1 MLRRQR
7 TPAAAAARPY
17 IQRAAQRKPC
27 PPDRL
32 RRSPC
37 PGPRPYR
44 GLPAGVEY
52 KAIDVSNPN
61 AQVTNAGGVVLLNGC
76 ARGDDIGERDGRQI
90 TMRSVDIRME
100 IQPVGTAT
108 SAHSLRVIIFVDKQ
122 ANGTAPT
129 PANVLAVT
137 GSAEATVSAHN
148 LEYRNRFWILS
159 DKVYGFG
166 CDYGG
171 AGVGVQR
178 LVATRFWR
186 SFAVK
191 TTFNSGTAGTVA
203 DIATNSLYLLA
214 ISDTATAA
222 QQPYL
227 QFYSRVRFTDD

>member
-1 MLRRQR
+1 MLQRRQR
-7 TPAAAAARPY
+7 TPAAARPY
-17 IQRAAQRKPC
+17 IQRAAQGSRA
-27 PPDRL
+27 RQSAFVS
-32 RRSPC
+32 RRAQA
-37 PGPRPYR
+37 PRPYR

-90 TMRSVDIRME
+90 TLRSVDIRME
-100 IQPVGTAT
+100 LQPIGTAT
-108 SAHSLRVIIFVDKQ
+108 SPHAIRIIVFVDKQ

-129 PANVLAVT
+129 PANVLTLT
-137 GSAEATVSAHN
+137 GSAEATVSAQN

-159 DKVYGFG
+159 DKVYTFG
-166 CDYGG
+166 CEYGG
-171 AGVGVQR
+171 AAVGVEK

-186 SFAVK
+186 SLNIK

-222 QQPYL
+222 QEPFL

>member
-1 MLRRQR
+1 M
-7 TPAAAAARPY
+7 TAARS
-17 IQRAAQRKPC
+17 QCAQSTSAWKSSQLAQRLAPT
-27 PPDRL
+27 PSGHHL
-32 RRSPC
+32 R
-37 PGPRPYR
+37 GQ
-44 GLPAGVEY
+44 AG
-52 KAIDVSNPN
+52 
-61 AQVTNAGGVVLLNGC
+61 QRHC
-76 ARGDDIGERDGRQI
+76 
-90 TMRSVDIRME
+90 
-100 IQPVGTAT
+100 
-108 SAHSLRVIIFVDKQ
+108 
-122 ANGTAPT
+122 PT

-171 AGVGVQR
+171 AGVGVER

-222 QQPYL
+222 QQHRTSSSTRASA
-227 QFYSRVRFTDD
+227 SRMTNKQSSALVPFHFVGASFSTKFHAFQSHSILMVSGHWAEVAL

>member
-17 IQRAAQRKPC
+17 IQRAAQGSRA
-27 PPDRL
+27 RQTAFVA
-32 RRSPC
+32 RRAPA
-37 PGPRPYR
+37 PRPYR

-76 ARGDDIGERDGRQI
+76 ARGDDIGSV
-90 TMRSVDIRME
+90 TAARS
-100 IQPVGTAT
+100 QCAQST
-108 SAHSLRVIIFVDKQ
+108 SAWKSSQLAQRL
-122 ANGTAPT
+122 APT
-129 PANVLAVT
+129 PPGHHLRGQAGQRHCPHSSQRPRRHRLSRGHSQRPQPRVPQPL
-137 GSAEATVSAHN
+137 
-148 LEYRNRFWILS
+148 LILS

-191 TTFNSGTAGTVA
+191 TTFNS
-203 DIATNSLYLLA
+203 
-214 ISDTATAA
+214 A
-222 QQPYL
+222 QPAQWP
-227 QFYSRVRFTDD
+227 T